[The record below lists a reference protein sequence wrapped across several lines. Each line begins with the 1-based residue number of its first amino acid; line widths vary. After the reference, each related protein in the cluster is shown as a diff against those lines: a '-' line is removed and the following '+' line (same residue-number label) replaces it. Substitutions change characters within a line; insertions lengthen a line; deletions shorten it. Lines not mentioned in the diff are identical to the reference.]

1 MSESGITVV
10 GQRSTSLAGM
20 LLLSTGTTAGGA
32 GFAYW
37 VEQQAV
43 LVTSPIFFQVTVGL
57 IEEAFVR
64 LIPLIV
70 TFYLWSYYRGQ
81 LLSKTEGLLG
91 AAVSGLT
98 VSGLELIFKLQY
110 LTQLERTIH
119 LDALLAPI
127 VFVHLPLALVAGRF
141 AYALG
146 EQIHGRQDIGLPRLS
161 RRTFGYLAVGYLILV
176 GIHVTYNVAI

>member
-1 MSESGITVV
+1 MSESVITVA
-10 GQRSTSLAGM
+10 GQRSTSIAGM
-20 LLLSTGTTAGGA
+20 LILSTVTTAA
-32 GFAYW
+32 GTGIAYW

-43 LVTSPIFFQVTVGL
+43 LVTSPTFFQVTVGL

-64 LIPLIV
+64 LIPLFV
-70 TFYLWSYYRGQ
+70 TFYFWSYHRGE
-81 LLSKTEGLLG
+81 LLSKTEGLL
-91 AAVSGLT
+91 AATVSGLT

-161 RRTFGYLAVGYLILV
+161 RRTFGYLAVGYFILV
-176 GIHVTYNVAI
+176 GIHVTYNATI